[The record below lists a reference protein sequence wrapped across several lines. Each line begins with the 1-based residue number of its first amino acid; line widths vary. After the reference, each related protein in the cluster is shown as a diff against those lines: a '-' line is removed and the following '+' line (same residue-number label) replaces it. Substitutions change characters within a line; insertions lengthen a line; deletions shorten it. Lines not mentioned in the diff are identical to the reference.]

1 MIRQYKDWLQRNPPE
16 DSPDRA
22 AFFSQGTVVL
32 DTNVLLSLYEYT
44 PDARA
49 EVLQALASVQDRLW
63 LPHQV
68 GLEFVKGRHRVIA
81 ERHKALKAA
90 PNSINKHMGEANKAI
105 IAARQLVQDLLLKYA
120 RDITGSEELASL
132 ISSQSIDAL
141 LGDWKKELIAR
152 VKSLSAG
159 SDIAL
164 SSVDAEDP
172 VLPKVAELF
181 GENVAA
187 QPSPDELRHRVE
199 EASSYRFPNK
209 IPPGFSDAGK
219 GTPIDA
225 AGDYLLWEE
234 VIRFASDSTEREHLL
249 FVSSDTKED
258 WYETEGGQRRPW
270 PSLATEM
277 RIRAGTEL
285 RIETPGQFYRGVKQ
299 YLHARIADTTYEE
312 IDRAAEVPSNPVITD
327 SGAVGAAP
335 PTELVLAAT
344 KAAGLSPSA
353 LRTMDDLADIQRLTW
368 WLIGVTAQ
376 LGRRTPSDDEP
387 DVALEAAI
395 RAEEPPSAHWH
406 PGTTLRLGEWPYRSS
421 TWIAPWF
428 AQAVNSTSQNDR
440 RTLQALAAQHLD
452 LAPPPA

>member
-1 MIRQYKDWLQRNPPE
+1 M
-16 DSPDRA
+16 
-22 AFFSQGTVVL
+22 L

-44 PDARA
+44 PDART

-81 ERHKALKAA
+81 ERQKTLKAA
-90 PNSINKHMGEANKAI
+90 PNAINKHMGEANKAI
-105 IAARQLVQDLLLKYA
+105 IAARQLVQDLLVKYA
-120 RDITGSEELASL
+120 RDAAGSDELASL
-132 ISSQSIDAL
+132 MSSQSIDEL
-141 LGDWKKELIAR
+141 LGGWKKELIAR

-164 SSVDAEDP
+164 SSVDASDP
-172 VLPKVAELF
+172 VLPRVAELF

-187 QPSPDELRHRVE
+187 QPSSDELRNRVE

-219 GTPIDA
+219 GTPLNA

-234 VIRFASDSTEREHLL
+234 VIQFASSSTGRGHLI

-258 WYETEGGQRRPW
+258 WYETEGVGRARPW

-277 RIRAGTEL
+277 RTRAGTEL

-299 YLHARIADTTYEE
+299 YLHADIADTTYEE
-312 IDRAAEVPSNPVITD
+312 IDRAAELPNSPVITD
-327 SGAVGAAP
+327 SRAADIAP
-335 PTELVLAAT
+335 STELVLAAIE
-344 KAAGLSPSA
+344 AAGLSPSA
-353 LRTMDDLADIQRLTW
+353 LRTMDDLADVQRLTW
-368 WLIGVTAQ
+368 WLISVTAQ
-376 LGRRTPSDDEP
+376 LGRRSPTDDEP
-387 DVALEAAI
+387 QVSLEAAT
-395 RAEEPPSAHWH
+395 RAEEPPSPNWH
-406 PGTTLRLGEWPYRSS
+406 QGTTLRLGEWPYRTS

-428 AQAVNSTSQNDR
+428 VQAVNSTSQDDR

-452 LAPPPA
+452 LERHLA